1 MIAAFALCVFL
12 AASSAHAEYAERGKF
27 VLAPSGALDIG
38 LYGYANPALLS
49 YVEGLEQGVAWSDS
63 SSVHRAGLGRS
74 YCPRPRLERPTRRTV
89 RPRRPN
95 RGPRSGHR
103 ASQRKNRAV
112 GGRDLRTDGAPS
124 AQAVFARVFYAR
136 ACWASPHSPPPNS
149 TTCNFVSSTMGC
161 LCCWFPSTM

>member
-63 SSVHRAGLGRS
+63 SSGHRAGLGRS
-74 YCPRPRLERPTRRTV
+74 YCPRPRLERPTRRAA

-112 GGRDLRTDGAPS
+112 GGRDRRTDGAPPT
-124 AQAVFARVFYAR
+124 QAVFACAY
-136 ACWASPHSPPPNS
+136 WASSRSPPPNS

-161 LCCWFPSTM
+161 LCCWFPPTM